1 MYPIPEAVYR
11 QRLARV
17 RRMPGYRRVASRA
30 RTHGVVEHWADG
42 CCQLRA
48 LVYQDGWEA
57 YGRKGVPGYLP
68 RPSDQ
73 GKIAF
78 QQFNE
83 PIREPPKPVPPP
95 PDVIDWAE

>member
-17 RRMPGYRRVASRA
+17 RRMPGYRRVASRE

-48 LVYQDGWEA
+48 LVYRDGWEA
-57 YGRKGVPGYLP
+57 YGRKGIPGTKRPEDFGRISFKTWKGSDVP
-68 RPSDQ
+68 RP
-73 GKIAF
+73 
-78 QQFNE
+78 
-83 PIREPPKPVPPP
+83 EPPPPP

>member
-1 MYPIPEAVYR
+1 MYPIPHHE
-11 QRLARV
+11 
-17 RRMPGYRRVASRA
+17 YRRRLRA
-30 RTHGVVEHWADG
+30 IQQAPDYRKVRTTLYKRPAVEHWADG

-48 LVYQDGWEA
+48 IVYPDGWEA